1 MLQTQLIKL
10 VCWDPT
16 THNNDFS
23 ANPSN
28 LDQIIPCV
36 FDWWSLMATL
46 PLGSITKLYHC
57 IFKHCTGIFIQP
69 SSDKH
74 DDSFTEH
81 QTQQQIK
88 WFTIR
93 AWAAK
98 LCALLLFT
106 KTNAL
111 LPVGRTG
118 ETWLVFGE
126 VLLFQW
132 SSLLHLWEAYHQSLI
147 SSGTQNIQKQ
157 QLVRTLHLTIW
168 TNQWNLAF
176 MMNHIWVMML
186 IVLFFLD
193 KILWKEIEPL

>member
-1 MLQTQLIKL
+1 M
-10 VCWDPT
+10 
-16 THNNDFS
+16 F
-23 ANPSN
+23 
-28 LDQIIPCV
+28 

-57 IFKHCTGIFIQP
+57 IFEHRTGIFIQP

-81 QTQQQIK
+81 QTQQEIK

-98 LCALLLFT
+98 LCALLLFI

-126 VLLFQW
+126 VLLFPVDQPLASLGSLSSIFNLLW
-132 SSLLHLWEAYHQSLI
+132 DSKHPEATAGKNFAPYHLNQSVKFSMHDEPHLGNDVESSLLF
-147 SSGTQNIQKQ
+147 G
-157 QLVRTLHLTIW
+157 
-168 TNQWNLAF
+168 
-176 MMNHIWVMML
+176 
-186 IVLFFLD
+186 
-193 KILWKEIEPL
+193 